1 MIDDLYSA
9 EILRLTAHIPHL
21 GQLPQP
27 DGRAERVAKLCGSRI
42 VVNIC
47 VEDGV
52 ITAFAQDI
60 KACALGQ
67 AAASILG
74 HAVIGASVPEIILA
88 RDALLAMLKD
98 GGPPPAGRFAALSL
112 LAPVSDFPA
121 RHASTALAFEATVAA
136 LADAGYPAP

>member
-9 EILRLTAHIPHL
+9 EILRLTAHIPHV
-21 GQLPQP
+21 GRLPAP
-27 DGRAERVAKLCGSRI
+27 HASAERVAKLCGSRI
-42 VVNIC
+42 VVDIC

-74 HAVIGASVPEIILA
+74 HTVVGATADEVIAA
-88 RDALLAMLKD
+88 RDALQTMLKD
-98 GGPPPAGRFAALSL
+98 GGPPPEGRFSGLAL
-112 LAPVSDFPA
+112 LAPVRDFPA

-136 LADAGYPAP
+136 LAGAGHSAP